1 MQLKHLRDQE
11 LLEDVR
17 ELVTAERQLLTKILH
32 HLREVERRRVHCDVG
47 CGTLFDFA
55 VRELKYS
62 ESQAGRRIQ
71 AMRLI
76 KELPEVER
84 KIEDGTL
91 NLSNISQAQA
101 FFRSE
106 ANGTPQHPPK
116 PATPQRKREVLK
128 LLENKSARDGQKALI
143 EIGGSAALP
152 RERERV
158 LSDDKSEVRF
168 IMDQDLKQKFD
179 DIRSYLGSVGH
190 GVGFAEFLRAMA
202 DTLLSLL
209 RIKKFGRRRA
219 SRMASHGGVAAGVET
234 TSPAVIAPVAKT
246 LEDQG
251 DVSPNPRYIAPDVRE
266 AVWVRDKG
274 ACTGCGK
281 RSILNFDHIVP
292 VANGGKSTAD
302 NLRLLCFACNQRHGI
317 RVGVIALRG

>member
-1 MQLKHLRDQE
+1 MYLRQLRDQE
-11 LLEDVR
+11 LLDSVR
-17 ELVTAERQLLTKILH
+17 ELVSAERQLLTKILH

-55 VRELKYS
+55 VKELKYS

-84 KIEDGTL
+84 KIEEGTL
-91 NLSNISQAQA
+91 NLSHISQAQA

-106 ANGTPQHPPK
+106 ANGTPQQPPK
-116 PATPQRKREVLK
+116 PTTPQRKREVLK

-143 EIGGSAALP
+143 EIGGSVALP

-158 LSDDKSEVRF
+158 LCEDKSEVRF
-168 IMDQDLKQKFD
+168 VMDQDLKQKFD
-179 DIRSYLGSVGH
+179 DIRSYLGAVGH
-190 GVGFAEFLRAMA
+190 GGSFADFLRAMA

-209 RIKKFGRRRA
+209 KIKKFGRRRA
-219 SRMASHGGVAAGVET
+219 SRMGTQGVVTANGEGT
-234 TSPAVIAPVAKT
+234 PSRSLPATQRSVPRAECI
-246 LEDQG
+246 
-251 DVSPNPRYIAPDVRE
+251 SPNPRYISPEVRE

-281 RSILNFDHIVP
+281 RSILNFDHILP
-292 VANGGKSTAD
+292 VASGGQSTID

-317 RVGVIALRG
+317 RTGVIALRG